1 MGESYNVGSRNEWR
15 KIDVVYAICEL
26 MNEFRPRA
34 GGYRDLVTFVG
45 DRPGHDTRYAIDSA
59 KIERELGW
67 RPAERFETGLRKT
80 VRWYLDNPV
89 WWGAIRSGGY
99 RGERLGEYARGCASA
114 P

>member
-1 MGESYNVGSRNEWR
+1 
-15 KIDVVYAICEL
+15 

-99 RGERLGEYARGCASA
+99 RGERLGEYARGCASGTNVPGPVHPRSPPSGA
-114 P
+114 KKRS